1 MEEKIKKA
9 ISHPLEKL
17 NMVVDSISFE
27 KGNLNIVLDSDE
39 TIEEKLGE
47 SQDMLLKK
55 KLLKEAL
62 ADLSDRE
69 RLIVQKRFLTDN
81 PETLEDLGLEFHISR
96 ERVRQIETKAYQ
108 KISKAIHAGAAKYA
122 L

>member
-1 MEEKIKKA
+1 M
-9 ISHPLEKL
+9 LT
-17 NMVVDSISFE
+17 
-27 KGNLNIVLDSDE
+27 DSDE
-39 TIEEKLGE
+39 TIEDTLGE
-47 SQDMLLKK
+47 SQEMALKK

-62 ADLSDRE
+62 DNLSDRE

-81 PETLEDLGLEFHISR
+81 PETLENLGVEFNISR

-108 KISKAIHAGAAKYA
+108 KVSKAIHEGAAKYA